1 MLDAL
6 NKFLDSRRSFFGL
19 VSLAVLFYIFLDIAT
34 TLYCVQVFGMHGVN
48 ALDSE
53 LSPVIKFFGTG
64 PMAVII
70 AKSLVGFIC
79 VTVLLGLSRYDRMVQ
94 CCNILAI
101 ALILMGVVAVANN
114 ILAAQGWPPVRI
126 FGMPVSFIGLAF
138 ADLLEVYG
146 ISTIWANKSKKDKI
160 EDIH

>member
-1 MLDAL
+1 
-6 NKFLDSRRSFFGL
+6 
-19 VSLAVLFYIFLDIAT
+19 
-34 TLYCVQVFGMHGVN
+34 MHGVN

-70 AKSLVGFIC
+70 AKIFVGSIC
-79 VTVLLGLSRYDRMVQ
+79 ITVLLGLSRFDRMVQ

-126 FGMPVSFIGLAF
+126 FGIPISFIGLAF
-138 ADLLEVYG
+138 ADLMEVYG
-146 ISTIWANKSKKDKI
+146 ISTIWTHKRKKNKI
-160 EDIH
+160 EDPD